1 MTEYL
6 SLHELSIRASM
17 SERTIRR
24 YLGEI
29 PHHRHCSRGK
39 IWIRWA
45 DFEKWMEDKRQ
56 SIVRDEAVMEIL
68 RDLAR
73 AS

>member
-29 PHHRHCSRGK
+29 PHHRRTSRNGWK
-39 IWIRWA
+39 T
-45 DFEKWMEDKRQ
+45 
-56 SIVRDEAVMEIL
+56 SG
-68 RDLAR
+68 
-73 AS
+73 SPS